1 MYTVN
6 ECTICP
12 YRDCSTKEKMD
23 KKEILNAA
31 LGVRFPSS
39 SFNAFRFS
47 KINGNN
53 KVEGEDIGRV
63 SEDLLLNMYRHKYL
77 PNADVKKFFV
87 FGVKKWLSSS
97 RLKVCFPPN

>member
-31 LGVRFPSS
+31 LGVRSRPHLSMHFFFP
-39 SFNAFRFS
+39 
-47 KINGNN
+47 KMNGNRW
-53 KVEGEDIGRV
+53 KGKTSAGCPRI
-63 SEDLLLNMYRHKYL
+63 Y
-77 PNADVKKFFV
+77 
-87 FGVKKWLSSS
+87 
-97 RLKVCFPPN
+97 C